1 MAYRVHII
9 GAAGAG
15 TTTLGKALAERLNV
29 AYFDSDNFY
38 WQQTPAP
45 FTVARPKDERIR
57 LLQEQTTDL
66 DGWVLSGSLCG
77 WGDPMIPHFTHVVFL
92 RLDPEVR
99 LHRLRLREVQRY
111 GAEILPGGSRHEN
124 SVAFLAWAARY
135 DGGNHS
141 LRSLRRHETWLK
153 ALTCPVIRLDSTHH
167 SVEGLVSQLLG
178 EISDKTRGDDQ
189 ANNTSIRP

>member
-1 MAYRVHII
+1 MAYRVHIL

-15 TTTLGKALAERLNV
+15 TTTLGEALAERLSV
-29 AYFDSDNFY
+29 AYFDSDSFY
-38 WQQTPAP
+38 WQQTLDP

-57 LLQEQTTDL
+57 LLQEQTSGL
-66 DGWVLSGSLCG
+66 QGWVLSGSLCG

-92 RLDPEVR
+92 RLDPKVR
-99 LHRLRLREVQRY
+99 LHRLQLREVQRY
-111 GAEILPGGSRHEN
+111 GDAIRPGGSRHEN

-153 ALTCPVIRLDSTHH
+153 ALTCLVIRLDSTHH

-178 EISDKTRGDDQ
+178 EISDQTQGDDQ